1 MIILGFDPGLT
12 NTGYAVLKKELNQIS
27 LIESGLVKPK
37 KGKALSAR
45 LFTIFS
51 ETSKLIEIFSPNL
64 IVVENVFYGKNVQS
78 AIKLG
83 QAKASIML
91 SAEKYNIDLVDYS
104 PREIK
109 QSIVG
114 NGSASKEQVAFMVKK
129 IFKLKDEALKS
140 TDVSDA
146 IAVAWCGANRKIKW
160 LTQLQVLSKEKNLQT
175 SLLISICLK
184 DYEELPDLNQEITIL
199 TYLNVREDL
208 MELYGFLEFERR
220 RLFTQLIGVSGIGP
234 RTAINLLSNIS
245 VANFKENIIAEDV
258 KSLSL
263 IPGIGPKT
271 AKRIILD
278 IREKLTKDQSTTDGL
293 DTSNINFTYDD
304 IYTALSSL
312 GYRKNQID
320 KAIKQLT
327 NENSFDGN
335 IEDVIKRI
343 LNIIRWAIP

>member
-1 MIILGFDPGLT
+1 MIDSITGIIQRKEPT
-12 NTGYAVLKKELNQIS
+12 N
-27 LIESGLVKPK
+27 
-37 KGKALSAR
+37 
-45 LFTIFS
+45 LF
-51 ETSKLIEIFSPNL
+51 IEINGM
-64 IVVENVFYGKNVQS
+64 VFN
-78 AIKLG
+78 
-83 QAKASIML
+83 
-91 SAEKYNIDLVDYS
+91 
-104 PREIK
+104 
-109 QSIVG
+109 
-114 NGSASKEQVAFMVKK
+114 
-129 IFKLKDEALKS
+129 
-140 TDVSDA
+140 
-146 IAVAWCGANRKIKW
+146 
-160 LTQLQVLSKEKNLQT
+160 
-175 SLLISICLK
+175 ISICLK

-278 IREKLTKDQSTTDGL
+278 IREKVTKDQSTTGGL

-343 LNIIRWAIP
+343 LNIIR

>member
-1 MIILGFDPGLT
+1 MIDSITGIIQRKEPT
-12 NTGYAVLKKELNQIS
+12 N
-27 LIESGLVKPK
+27 
-37 KGKALSAR
+37 
-45 LFTIFS
+45 LFIDM
-51 ETSKLIEIFSPNL
+51 NGM
-64 IVVENVFYGKNVQS
+64 VFN
-78 AIKLG
+78 
-83 QAKASIML
+83 
-91 SAEKYNIDLVDYS
+91 
-104 PREIK
+104 
-109 QSIVG
+109 
-114 NGSASKEQVAFMVKK
+114 
-129 IFKLKDEALKS
+129 
-140 TDVSDA
+140 
-146 IAVAWCGANRKIKW
+146 
-160 LTQLQVLSKEKNLQT
+160 
-175 SLLISICLK
+175 ISICLK

-208 MELYGFLEFERR
+208 MELYGFLEYERR

-278 IREKLTKDQSTTDGL
+278 IREKVTKDRATTEGL

-304 IYTALSSL
+304 IYTAQSSL

-327 NENSFDGN
+327 KENSFEGN
-335 IEDVIKRI
+335 IEHVIKRI
-343 LNIIRWAIP
+343 LNIIR

>member
-1 MIILGFDPGLT
+1 MIDSITGIIQRKEPT
-12 NTGYAVLKKELNQIS
+12 N
-27 LIESGLVKPK
+27 
-37 KGKALSAR
+37 
-45 LFTIFS
+45 LFIDM
-51 ETSKLIEIFSPNL
+51 NGM
-64 IVVENVFYGKNVQS
+64 VFN
-78 AIKLG
+78 
-83 QAKASIML
+83 
-91 SAEKYNIDLVDYS
+91 
-104 PREIK
+104 
-109 QSIVG
+109 
-114 NGSASKEQVAFMVKK
+114 
-129 IFKLKDEALKS
+129 
-140 TDVSDA
+140 
-146 IAVAWCGANRKIKW
+146 
-160 LTQLQVLSKEKNLQT
+160 
-175 SLLISICLK
+175 ISICLR

-208 MELYGFLEFERR
+208 MELYGFLEYERR

-278 IREKLTKDQSTTDGL
+278 IREKVTRDRATTDGL

-327 NENSFDGN
+327 KENSFEGN
-335 IEDVIKRI
+335 IEHVIKRI
-343 LNIIRWAIP
+343 LNIIR

>member
-1 MIILGFDPGLT
+1 MIDSITGIIQRKEPT
-12 NTGYAVLKKELNQIS
+12 N
-27 LIESGLVKPK
+27 
-37 KGKALSAR
+37 
-45 LFTIFS
+45 LF
-51 ETSKLIEIFSPNL
+51 IEINGM
-64 IVVENVFYGKNVQS
+64 VFN
-78 AIKLG
+78 
-83 QAKASIML
+83 
-91 SAEKYNIDLVDYS
+91 
-104 PREIK
+104 
-109 QSIVG
+109 
-114 NGSASKEQVAFMVKK
+114 
-129 IFKLKDEALKS
+129 
-140 TDVSDA
+140 
-146 IAVAWCGANRKIKW
+146 
-160 LTQLQVLSKEKNLQT
+160 
-175 SLLISICLK
+175 ISICLK

-263 IPGIGPKT
+263 IQGIGPKT

-278 IREKLTKDQSTTDGL
+278 IREKVTKDQSTTDGL